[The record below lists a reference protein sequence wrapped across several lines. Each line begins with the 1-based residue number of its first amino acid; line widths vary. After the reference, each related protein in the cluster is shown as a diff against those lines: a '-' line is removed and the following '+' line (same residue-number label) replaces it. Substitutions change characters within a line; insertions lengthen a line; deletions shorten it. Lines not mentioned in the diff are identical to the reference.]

1 MRRLRFAPVV
11 LMALFLFGQAGSAGT
26 PTVSLQ
32 NTQNAVTL
40 DVTPRPA
47 APDGS
52 LPIEIT
58 LTTHSQELNDDLLN
72 TAVLVTADGLKH
84 KPAEWKGDP
93 PGGHHRKG
101 VLLFKPSPA
110 GKQNLE
116 LIIQRPGESQP
127 RRFRWQ
133 SP

>member
-1 MRRLRFAPVV
+1 MRSLRFVPV
-11 LMALFLFGQAGSAGT
+11 ALVGSFLFAQPGFATTLG
-26 PTVSLQ
+26 VSLQ
-32 NTQNAVTL
+32 STQNAVTL
-40 DVTPRPA
+40 DVTPRSA
-47 APDGS
+47 SADGS

-72 TAVLVTADGLKH
+72 TAVLVTADGIKH
-84 KPAEWKGDP
+84 RPTEWKGDP

-101 VLLFKPSPA
+101 VLVFNPYPA

-133 SP
+133 SQ